1 MLRFRVGKS
10 RTGDYAPSDR
20 VFNNWTSVEYMQL
33 LHYNDEERALHTYLS
48 ERGHQNVI
56 LLEREDPFARVSE
69 ESFDAAFIGLHPH
82 GLQLFPGLRRM
93 NPDCLVTIITA
104 DRNARHAVE
113 AMKVGAFDYLLTPL
127 DFAEVERSVIMLN
140 REHHGQR
147 ERLGLEGR
155 LARVQQNSAAGNAR
169 EIRSMRSLREIVAEA
184 ERTAIRE
191 AMEEF
196 GGNVAQAARTLS
208 ISRTTLYSKMRN
220 W

>member
-1 MLRFRVGKS
+1 MKI
-10 RTGDYAPSDR
+10 
-20 VFNNWTSVEYMQL
+20 
-33 LHYNDEERALHTYLS
+33 LHYNDEERSLHAYLA

-56 LLEREDPFARVSE
+56 LSAREDPFARVSE
-69 ESFDAAFIGLHPH
+69 ESFDAAFVGLHPH

-93 NPDCLVTIITA
+93 NPDCLVTLVTA

-140 REHHGQR
+140 REHGGQR

-155 LARVQQNSAAGNAR
+155 LARVRDSAGGNTR
-169 EIRSMRSLREIVAEA
+169 ELRSVRPLREIVGEV

-191 AMEEF
+191 VLQKF

-220 W
+220 